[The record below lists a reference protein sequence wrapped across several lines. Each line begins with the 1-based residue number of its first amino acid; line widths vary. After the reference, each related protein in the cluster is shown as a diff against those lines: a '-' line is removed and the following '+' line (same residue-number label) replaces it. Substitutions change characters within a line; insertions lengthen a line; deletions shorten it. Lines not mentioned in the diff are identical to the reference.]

1 MFGRVGVGR
10 AGGRW
15 PGGRASSEVY
25 LLANLFEKRVHNA
38 VKRLSCILTL
48 AIFWQYQQ
56 TATVCLMLSILDNVS
71 RLKTVL
77 MKNST
82 YWLNMKM
89 RILLTHEK
97 ELHYTALSNRI
108 DEAAAAAASASAVHH
123 TIGSITIGRH
133 TAHQGD
139 KTEKNQLI
147 HGWQDPEITYT
158 IELSGS
164 NFLGTMKIC

>member
-1 MFGRVGVGR
+1 
-10 AGGRW
+10 
-15 PGGRASSEVY
+15 
-25 LLANLFEKRVHNA
+25 
-38 VKRLSCILTL
+38 
-48 AIFWQYQQ
+48 
-56 TATVCLMLSILDNVS
+56 
-71 RLKTVL
+71 
-77 MKNST
+77 
-82 YWLNMKM
+82 M

-108 DEAAAAAASASAVHH
+108 DEAAAAAAASASAVHH

-158 IELSGS
+158 IELQWLELLRDYENLLKAWVVRAIEGQS
-164 NFLGTMKIC
+164 